1 MHYILRNILAAIVGL
16 ITGSI
21 VNMGI
26 ITISTSVI
34 PPPEGADVTTM
45 EGLQASMD
53 LFEPKHFIMPFL
65 AHSLGTFVG
74 AFIAALIAF
83 NHKMKFAL
91 GIACFF
97 LIGGIMMV
105 YQLPSPTWFN
115 IVDITLAYL
124 PFAYVA
130 GKLASK
136 QK

>member
-1 MHYILRNILAAIVGL
+1 MHYILRNILAVIVGL
-16 ITGSI
+16 VTGSI

-26 ITISTSVI
+26 ITISTSII

-45 EGLQASMD
+45 EGLQASMH

-83 NHKMKFAL
+83 NHKMKFAI

-97 LIGGIMMV
+97 LIGGIIMV

-115 IVDITLAYL
+115 IADITMAYL